1 MKKQTKKLLSLVLV
15 ALMLAASV
23 FVLASCGEEKNYVY
37 VTVADGN
44 GKFAVAY
51 EKVEITEMTVDAAL
65 RAAHAEFY
73 SGGEDGYAS
82 AQTQYGL
89 SLTKLWGTETSSC
102 GYYVNN
108 VSASSLADAVENGN
122 HVYAFIYTD
131 MTNFSD
137 SYSYFNVNNFE
148 VELKYSDSSTTTLN
162 LTHLA
167 FDENWN
173 LVKSPVAGAVITLNG
188 EKTDFVTDENGN
200 VNIIFSEKGEFV
212 ISAVSE
218 DMTLVPPVAVATVK

>member
-1 MKKQTKKLLSLVLV
+1 M
-15 ALMLAASV
+15 
-23 FVLASCGEEKNYVY
+23 
-37 VTVADGN
+37 
-44 GKFAVAY
+44 
-51 EKVEITEMTVDAAL
+51 
-65 RAAHAEFY
+65 
-73 SGGEDGYAS
+73 
-82 AQTQYGL
+82 
-89 SLTKLWGTETSSC
+89 
-102 GYYVNN
+102 
-108 VSASSLADAVENGN
+108 SASSLADAVENGD